1 MIKSTRNA
9 DGVDPRF
16 DTPDHFEEGL
26 IHLVDMLELADP
38 RRNGADKNQAK
49 LRNAGLAIPET
60 GTMADWKAFCRD
72 VSHQLRASRP
82 KMKVAF
88 TQASID
94 AAIARI
100 DQMIE

>member
-1 MIKSTRNA
+1 MAKSA
-9 DGVDPRF
+9 GKPGSIDARF

-38 RRNGADKNQAK
+38 RRNGADKNQEK
-49 LRNAGLAIPET
+49 LRNAGLALPPG
-60 GTMADWKAFCRD
+60 GTVADWRVFCKD
-72 VSHQLRASRP
+72 VSSQLRSARP
-82 KMKVAF
+82 KMKVPF

-100 DQMIE
+100 EQMIE